1 MSDRDGFE
9 QLPYALPADATEVI
23 LVRHG
28 ASAAAIP
35 GARFPLVEGRG
46 DPPLS
51 EAGHRQAEAV
61 GARLAAEPPARLY
74 VSNLRRTHE
83 TAAPLAAAT
92 GLEPIVI
99 GDLAE
104 VHLGEWEGG
113 EYRVRAGRGDPI
125 VKRMF
130 AEQRWDVV
138 PGGESM
144 ESLGGRVRASIERI
158 VAETG
163 PDATAAAVVHGAVI
177 GEICRQ
183 ATDSRPFAFVH
194 ADNGSISR
202 LVVLG
207 DGRWQLRSFNDTSH
221 LAVRAAPTV

>member
-1 MSDRDGFE
+1 M
-9 QLPYALPADATEVI
+9 
-23 LVRHG
+23 
-28 ASAAAIP
+28 
-35 GARFPLVEGRG
+35 RFPLVEGRG

-51 EAGHRQAEAV
+51 AAGRRQAEAIA
-61 GARLAAEPPARLY
+61 ARLTADPPACLY
-74 VSNLRRTHE
+74 VTSLRRTHE
-83 TAAPLAAAT
+83 TAAPLVAAT
-92 GLEPIVI
+92 GLQPIVI

-104 VHLGEWEGG
+104 VHLGDWEGG

-130 AEQRWDVV
+130 AEQRWDVI

-163 PDATAAAVVHGAVI
+163 PGATAAAVVHGAVI
-177 GEICRQ
+177 GELCRQ

-207 DGRWQLRSFNDTSH
+207 DGRWQLRSFNDISH
-221 LAVRAAPTV
+221 LAVRTAPIA

>member
-9 QLPYALPADATEVI
+9 QLPYTLPADATEVI

>member
-125 VKRMF
+125 VTRMF

>member
-9 QLPYALPADATEVI
+9 QVPYALPAGATEVV

-28 ASAAAIP
+28 ASAPAVP
-35 GARFPLVEGRG
+35 GARFALVDGRG

-51 EAGHRQAEAV
+51 EAGHRQAEAI
-61 GARLAAEPPARLY
+61 ADRLAADPPARLY
-74 VSNLRRTHE
+74 VTTLRRTTE
-83 TAAPLAAAT
+83 TAAPLVAAT
-92 GLEPIVI
+92 GLEPIVV

-104 VHLGEWEGG
+104 VRLGDWEGG

-130 AEQRWDVV
+130 AEQRWDVI

-144 ESLGGRVRASIERI
+144 ESLAARVRASVERI